1 MNFTN
6 ALALMENGFRC
17 TRKAWREAF
26 PTANVWIGMVH
37 ASQPITIYNMPKH
50 WLDSGKNGARI
61 EFNDW
66 IGIKDANDV
75 FYPWEAS
82 QRDVLAN
89 DWAIVDMTVPV
100 TSDPGFIEVAAV
112 QEPVK
117 SEPAKSELVKQV
129 AVVPRGSEKPVE
141 VKPEV
146 KAPAEPIEAKSEP
159 AATFKSRFAAR
170 RNRK

>member
-26 PTANVWIGMVH
+26 PNANVWIGMVH

-100 TSDPGFIEVAAV
+100 TSEPGFIEVAAIRPADP
-112 QEPVK
+112 EPVK
-117 SEPAKSELVKQV
+117 RV
-129 AVVPRGSEKPVE
+129 AEAPKGSEKPVE
-141 VKPEV
+141 IKPEV
-146 KAPAEPIEAKSEP
+146 KISSEPIEAKSEP

>member
-26 PTANVWIGMVH
+26 PNANVWIGMVH

-100 TSDPGFIEVAAV
+100 TSEPGFIEVAAV

-117 SEPAKSELVKQV
+117 PEPVKQV
-129 AVVPRGSEKPVE
+129 VVAPKGTEKITE

-146 KAPAEPIEAKSEP
+146 KLETPTIEVKSEP
-159 AATFKSRFAAR
+159 ASTFKSRFTAR

>member
-26 PTANVWIGMVH
+26 PNANVWIGMVH

-89 DWAIVDMTVPV
+89 DWAIVDVSVPV
-100 TSDPGFIEVAAV
+100 TSDPGFIEVAAIRPSAP
-112 QEPVK
+112 EPVTQATEAPK
-117 SEPAKSELVKQV
+117 
-129 AVVPRGSEKPVE
+129 GSEKPVE

-146 KAPAEPIEAKSEP
+146 KAPVEPIEAKSEP

>member
-26 PTANVWIGMVH
+26 PNANVWIGMVH

-89 DWAIVDMTVPV
+89 DWAIVDVSVPV
-100 TSDPGFIEVAAV
+100 ASDPGFIEVAAIR
-112 QEPVK
+112 P
-117 SEPAKSELVKQV
+117 SAPDLVKQV
-129 AVVPRGSEKPVE
+129 AEAPKGSEKPVE
-141 VKPEV
+141 IKPEV
-146 KAPAEPIEAKSEP
+146 NAPSEPIEAKSEP

>member
-26 PTANVWIGMVH
+26 PNANVWIGMVH

-100 TSDPGFIEVAAV
+100 TSEPGFIEVAAIR
-112 QEPVK
+112 P
-117 SEPAKSELVKQV
+117 SAPEPAKQV
-129 AVVPRGSEKPVE
+129 AEAPKGSEKPVE

>member
-26 PTANVWIGMVH
+26 PNANVWIGMVH

-75 FYPWEAS
+75 FYPWDAA
-82 QRDVLAN
+82 QCDVLAN

-100 TSDPGFIEVAAV
+100 TSEPGFIEVAAIRPSDP
-112 QEPVK
+112 EPVK
-117 SEPAKSELVKQV
+117 RVTESPK
-129 AVVPRGSEKPVE
+129 GSEKPVE
-141 VKPEV
+141 IKPEV
-146 KAPAEPIEAKSEP
+146 KAPSEPIEAKSEP

>member
-26 PTANVWIGMVH
+26 PNANVWIGMVH

-100 TSDPGFIEVAAV
+100 TSEPGFIEVAAIRPADP
-112 QEPVK
+112 EPVK
-117 SEPAKSELVKQV
+117 RV
-129 AVVPRGSEKPVE
+129 AEAPKGSEKPVE
-141 VKPEV
+141 IKPEV
-146 KAPAEPIEAKSEP
+146 KATSEPIEAKSEP

>member
-26 PTANVWIGMVH
+26 PNANVWIGMVH

-100 TSDPGFIEVAAV
+100 TSEPGFIEVAAIRPADP
-112 QEPVK
+112 EPVK
-117 SEPAKSELVKQV
+117 RV
-129 AVVPRGSEKPVE
+129 AEAPRGSEKPVE
-141 VKPEV
+141 IKPEV
-146 KAPAEPIEAKSEP
+146 KVPAEPIEAKSEP